1 MNYQVNPTDL
11 IQMIRRGSNPQQL
24 MMSILEQ
31 SASNNNPMMANLM
44 QLAKNN
50 DTAAIEQFARNLAK
64 SSGMDFD
71 REFSNFRKTFGI

>member
-24 MMSILEQ
+24 MLSILEQ

>member
-1 MNYQVNPTDL
+1 MNYQVNPADL

-50 DTAAIEQFARNLAK
+50 DTAAIEQFARNLAQ
-64 SSGMDFD
+64 SSGLDFD

>member
-64 SSGMDFD
+64 SSGLDFD

>member
-1 MNYQVNPTDL
+1 MNYQVNPADL

-24 MMSILEQ
+24 MMNILEQ

-50 DTAAIEQFARNLAK
+50 DTAAIEQFARNLAQ
-64 SSGMDFD
+64 SSGLDFD